1 MLGRGGCFPVVS
13 AHGLVD
19 SVSRNMTFFLSLLQ
33 VDVDGGLP
41 SRGSGNGQGCRGSGW
56 GPPEGRR

>member
-1 MLGRGGCFPVVS
+1 MVS

-33 VDVDGGLP
+33 VDADGGLP
-41 SRGSGNGQGCRGSGW
+41 YRGSGNGQGCRGSGW
-56 GPPEGRR
+56 GPPEGRRW